1 MTQEE
6 KVQALLNYVNDI
18 AGLLEIDDDKVL
30 YALSNG
36 LEESKLDELFEQALQ
51 QV

>member
-1 MTQEE
+1 MEEEE
-6 KVQALLNYVNDI
+6 KVQQLLNYVNDI

-36 LEESKLDELFEQALQ
+36 IDESRLDYIFEEALKK
-51 QV
+51 V